1 MIFNSIKWGKRLM
14 FAIPILSVCVMSC
27 KDDDVEQDSTEP
39 TETLDNYIFGLGDP
53 VQPIAGGNEQIGD
66 VLTEIDENTKTYC
79 ECTKYKASESFSEV
93 LLMDPTSDV
102 IYPGSILEGNS
113 VAEGSYRQI
122 VLERGPLAISTDFPN
137 IVGDVVRTV
146 EKPSLSS
153 LTQTMK
159 EMMYDSG
166 VDGATPAA
174 CSFEIKEVTSEEQ
187 LSMAVGASVEY
198 KKLKLNENFD
208 FSKTSTTSKYLIK
221 FQQVYYTV
229 NVDAP
234 SSPSKFFDKS
244 VSASDLKQAIGGGS
258 TVPVY
263 VSSIKYGRAAY
274 FCIESTSKSDSIKNV
289 LETSFNLGKSSVA
302 LNDSTTFA
310 SKMKNCT
317 ISGTVIGGSSEDA
330 VGAVKGYEKMIEFIT
345 KGGNFSKE
353 SPAKPVAFT
362 LRRLSNNEVF
372 GVVNSTEY
380 IARNCK
386 STNASITAENF
397 YGVKGENDVCGTIK
411 VRIKYPDGELS
422 PWFYVLNQPVSESG
436 AINVPVGK
444 TIEAPMAGQSVPF
457 TIDYSRYEGTKLV
470 VDAQLYE
477 WDKPCG
483 CGNRHEYDDYNAFY
497 KEYVLSDILDNN
509 DGKVTIECQLTNE
522 FTESHHYRGLFNNVL
537 SHRPGT
543 SATDC
548 RVQFTFNVKVK

>member
-1 MIFNSIKWGKRLM
+1 MLKKYLSPC
-14 FAIPILSVCVMSC
+14 AIGIVAVLFTCSC
-27 KDDDVEQDSTEP
+27 KDEDVEPESSDP
-39 TETLDNYIFGLGDP
+39 TETLDDFIFGLGDP
-53 VQPIAGGNEQIGD
+53 IQPNVGGNEQIGD
-66 VLTEIDENTKTYC
+66 ILTEIDENTKTYC
-79 ECTKYKASESFSEV
+79 ECTKYKASEAFSEV

-122 VLERGPLAISTDFPN
+122 VLERGPLTISTDFPN
-137 IVGDVVRTV
+137 IVGEVVRTV

-174 CSFEIKEVTSEEQ
+174 CSFEIKEIVSEEQ

-198 KKLKLNENFD
+198 NKLKLRDNFD
-208 FSKTSTTSKYLIK
+208 FSKTSTTSKYLVK

-234 SSPSKFFDKS
+234 SSPSKFFDSS
-244 VSASDLKQAIGGGS
+244 VSASDLRQAIGGGS

-274 FCIESTSKSDSIKNV
+274 FCVESNEKSDSVANV
-289 LETSFNLGKSSVA
+289 LESSFKLGKSSIA
-302 LNDSTTFA
+302 LKDSLTA
-310 SKMKNCT
+310 YSKMKNYS

-380 IARNCK
+380 VARNCK

-397 YGVKGENDVCGTIK
+397 YGVKGENDVCGTIQ
-411 VRIKYPDGELS
+411 VRIKYPDGKFT
-422 PWFYVLNQPVSESG
+422 PWFYVLNQPISEEG
-436 AINVPVGK
+436 AISVPIGK
-444 TIEAPMAGQSVPF
+444 TINAPEAGHDVPF
-457 TIDYSRYEGTKLV
+457 TIDYSRYEDTKIV
-470 VDAQLYE
+470 VLAQLYE

-483 CGNRHEYDDYNAFY
+483 CGNRHEYDEYNSLYA
-497 KEYVLSDILDNN
+497 EYSLSDVIDNKN
-509 DGKVTIECQLTNE
+509 GKVTIECQLTNE
-522 FTESHHYRGLFNNVL
+522 FTESHHYRGLLNNVL
-537 SHRPGT
+537 SHEPGT

-548 RVQFTFNVKVK
+548 RVQFTFNVKVQ

>member
-1 MIFNSIKWGKRLM
+1 MRLKK
-14 FAIPILSVCVMSC
+14 FLSPCAIGIVAVLFTCSC
-27 KDDDVEQDSTEP
+27 KDEEVEPESSEP
-39 TETLDNYIFGLGDP
+39 AETLDGFIFGLGDP
-53 VQPIAGGNEQIGD
+53 IQPNVGGNEQIGD

-102 IYPGSILEGNS
+102 IYPGSILDGNS

-122 VLERGPLAISTDFPN
+122 VLERGPLTISTDFPN

-153 LTQTMK
+153 LTQSMK
-159 EMMYDSG
+159 DMMYDSG
-166 VDGATPAA
+166 VDGATPAS
-174 CSFEIKEVTSEEQ
+174 CSFEIKEIVSEEQ
-187 LSMAVGASVEY
+187 LAMAVGASVEY
-198 KKLKLNENFD
+198 KKLKLRDNFD
-208 FSKTSTTSKYLIK
+208 FSKTSTTSKYLVK

-234 SSPSKFFDKS
+234 SSPSKFFASS
-244 VSASDLKQAIGGGS
+244 VSASDLRQAIGGGS

-274 FCIESTSKSDSIKNV
+274 FCVESNEKSDSVANV
-289 LETSFNLGKSSVA
+289 LDSSFKLGKSSIV
-302 LNDSTTFA
+302 LNDSTTA
-310 SKMKNCT
+310 YKKLKDYS
-317 ISGTVIGGSSEDA
+317 ISGTVIGGSSKDA

-345 KGGNFSKE
+345 NGGDFSKE
-353 SPAKPVAFT
+353 SPSKPIAFT
-362 LRRLSNNEVF
+362 LRRLSNYDEF
-372 GVVNSTEY
+372 GVVNATEY

-411 VRIKYPDGELS
+411 LRLKYPDGELS
-422 PWFYVLNQPVSESG
+422 SWFYVLNQPISESG

-444 TIEAPMAGQSVPF
+444 TIEAPMAGHSVPF

-477 WDKPCG
+477 WDNPCG

-509 DGKVTIECQLTNE
+509 NGKVTIELQLTNE

-537 SHRPGT
+537 SHEPGT

-548 RVQFTFNVKVK
+548 RVQFTFNVKVQ

>member
-1 MIFNSIKWGKRLM
+1 MLKKYLSPC
-14 FAIPILSVCVMSC
+14 AIGIVAVLFTCSC
-27 KDDDVEQDSTEP
+27 KDEDVEPESSDP
-39 TETLDNYIFGLGDP
+39 TETLDDFIFGLGDP
-53 VQPIAGGNEQIGD
+53 IQPNVGGNEQIGD
-66 VLTEIDENTKTYC
+66 ILTEIDENTKTYC
-79 ECTKYKASESFSEV
+79 ECTKYKASEAFSEV

-122 VLERGPLAISTDFPN
+122 VLERDPLTISTDFPN
-137 IVGDVVRTV
+137 IVGEVVRTV

-174 CSFEIKEVTSEEQ
+174 CSFEIKEIVSEEQ

-198 KKLKLNENFD
+198 NKLKLRDNFD
-208 FSKTSTTSKYLIK
+208 FSKTSTTSKYLVK

-234 SSPSKFFDKS
+234 SSPSKFFDSS
-244 VSASDLKQAIGGGS
+244 VSASDLRQAIGGGS

-274 FCIESTSKSDSIKNV
+274 FCVESNEKSDSVANV
-289 LETSFNLGKSSVA
+289 LESSFKLGKSSIA
-302 LNDSTTFA
+302 LKDSLTA
-310 SKMKNCT
+310 YSKMKNYS

-380 IARNCK
+380 VARNCK

-397 YGVKGENDVCGTIK
+397 YGVKGENDVCGTIQ
-411 VRIKYPDGELS
+411 VRIKYPDGKFT
-422 PWFYVLNQPVSESG
+422 PWFYVLNQPISEEG
-436 AINVPVGK
+436 AISVPIGK
-444 TIEAPMAGQSVPF
+444 TINAPEAGHDVPF
-457 TIDYSRYEGTKLV
+457 TIDYSRYEDTKIV
-470 VDAQLYE
+470 VLAQLYE

-483 CGNRHEYDDYNAFY
+483 CGNRHEYDEYNSLYA
-497 KEYVLSDILDNN
+497 EYSLSDVIDNKN
-509 DGKVTIECQLTNE
+509 GKVTIECQLTNE

-537 SHRPGT
+537 SHEPGT

-548 RVQFTFNVKVK
+548 RVQFTFNVKVQ

>member
-1 MIFNSIKWGKRLM
+1 MLKKYLSPC
-14 FAIPILSVCVMSC
+14 AIGIVAVLFTCSC
-27 KDDDVEQDSTEP
+27 KDEEVEPENSEP
-39 TETLDNYIFGLGDP
+39 TESLDNFIFGLGDP
-53 VQPIAGGNEQIGD
+53 IQPNVGGNEQIGD

-79 ECTKYKASESFSEV
+79 ECTKYKASEAFSEV

-122 VLERGPLAISTDFPN
+122 VLERGPLTISTDFPN
-137 IVGDVVRTV
+137 IVGEVVRTV

-174 CSFEIKEVTSEEQ
+174 CSFEIKEIVSEEQ
-187 LSMAVGASVEY
+187 LAMAVGASVEY
-198 KKLKLNENFD
+198 NKLKLRDNFD
-208 FSKTSTTSKYLIK
+208 FSKTSTTSKYLVK

-234 SSPSKFFDKS
+234 SSPSKFFDSS

-274 FCIESTSKSDSIKNV
+274 FCVESNEKSDSVANV
-289 LETSFNLGKSSVA
+289 LESSFKLGKSSIA
-302 LNDSTTFA
+302 LKDSLTA
-310 SKMKNCT
+310 YSKMKNYS

-397 YGVKGENDVCGTIK
+397 YGVKGENDVCGTIQ
-411 VRIKYPDGELS
+411 VRIKYPDGKFT
-422 PWFYVLNQPVSESG
+422 PWFYVLNQPISEEG
-436 AINVPVGK
+436 AISVPVGK
-444 TIEAPMAGQSVPF
+444 TINAPEAGHDVPF
-457 TIDYSRYEGTKLV
+457 TIDYSRYEDTKIV
-470 VDAQLYE
+470 VLAQLYE

-483 CGNRHEYDDYNAFY
+483 CGNRHEYDEYNSLYA
-497 KEYVLSDILDNN
+497 EYSLSDVIDNKN
-509 DGKVTIECQLTNE
+509 GKVTIECQLTNE

-537 SHRPGT
+537 SHEPGT

-548 RVQFTFNVKVK
+548 RVQFTFNVKVQ

>member
-1 MIFNSIKWGKRLM
+1 MMLKKYLSPC
-14 FAIPILSVCVMSC
+14 AIGIVAVLFTCSC
-27 KDDDVEQDSTEP
+27 KDEDVEPESSDP
-39 TETLDNYIFGLGDP
+39 TETLDDFIFGLGDP
-53 VQPIAGGNEQIGD
+53 IQPNVGGNEQIGD
-66 VLTEIDENTKTYC
+66 ILTEIDENTKTYC
-79 ECTKYKASESFSEV
+79 ECTKYKASEAFSEV

-122 VLERGPLAISTDFPN
+122 VLERGPLTISTDFPN
-137 IVGDVVRTV
+137 IVGEVVRTV

-174 CSFEIKEVTSEEQ
+174 CSFEIKEIVSEEQ

-198 KKLKLNENFD
+198 NKLKLRDNFD
-208 FSKTSTTSKYLIK
+208 FSKTSTTSKYLVK

-234 SSPSKFFDKS
+234 SSPSKFFDSS
-244 VSASDLKQAIGGGS
+244 VSASDLRQAIGGGS

-274 FCIESTSKSDSIKNV
+274 FCVESNEKSDSVANV
-289 LETSFNLGKSSVA
+289 LESSFKLGKSSIA
-302 LNDSTTFA
+302 LKDSLTA
-310 SKMKNCT
+310 YSKMKNYS

-380 IARNCK
+380 VARNCK

-397 YGVKGENDVCGTIK
+397 YGVKGENDVCGTIQ
-411 VRIKYPDGELS
+411 VRIKYPDGKFT
-422 PWFYVLNQPVSESG
+422 PWFYVLNQPISEEG
-436 AINVPVGK
+436 AISVPIGK
-444 TIEAPMAGQSVPF
+444 TINAPEAGHDVPF
-457 TIDYSRYEGTKLV
+457 TIDYSRYEDTKIV
-470 VDAQLYE
+470 VLAQLYE

-483 CGNRHEYDDYNAFY
+483 CGNRHEYDEYNSLYA
-497 KEYVLSDILDNN
+497 EYSLSDVIDNKN
-509 DGKVTIECQLTNE
+509 GKVTIECQLTNE

-537 SHRPGT
+537 SHEPGT

-548 RVQFTFNVKVK
+548 RVQFTFNVKVQ